1 MLRDMT
7 GSNDPAGSHAV
18 SGDEAVGVA
27 TPDIDHLASFPI
39 TLDDP
44 PVVRGTRVTHL
55 TSAGPR

>member
-1 MLRDMT
+1 MT